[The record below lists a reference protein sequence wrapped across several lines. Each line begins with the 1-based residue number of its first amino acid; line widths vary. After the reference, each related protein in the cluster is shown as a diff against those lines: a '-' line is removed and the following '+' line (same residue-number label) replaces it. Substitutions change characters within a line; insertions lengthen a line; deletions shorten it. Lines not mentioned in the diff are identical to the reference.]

1 MKIFFCLVM
10 NPTLF
15 LKLILISGI
24 IANVYAIKCW
34 VCRSDGDP
42 KCADPFDNTS
52 FPITDCSVQPERA
65 HLPGLKSTMC
75 RKIRQKV
82 DGKWRYLRFCAWLGE
97 PGMGGDE
104 RYCLHRSG
112 TYNIHIETCTC
123 RSKDGCND
131 APSTSSN
138 LVLPFVSIY
147 VLNQIFS

>member
-1 MKIFFCLVM
+1 MTPSHFF
-10 NPTLF
+10 
-15 LKLILISGI
+15 KLLLISGI
-24 IANVYAIKCW
+24 IVNVYAIKCW

-65 HLPGLKSTMC
+65 HLKGLKSTMC

-82 DGKWRYLRFCAWLGE
+82 DGKWRYIRSCARLGE

-123 RSKDGCND
+123 RSKDGCNH
-131 APSTSSN
+131 APSISSN
-138 LVLPFVSIY
+138 YALISSSIT
-147 VLNQIFS
+147 LLLRIIL